1 MSKIRITQIKSCID
15 YPEYQKQTL
24 KALGI
29 RRMHASVE
37 KEATPQIKGMVQ
49 AVHHLV
55 KVENI

>member
-1 MSKIRITQIKSCID
+1 MARIRITQIKSKID

-24 KALGI
+24 AALGI
-29 RRMHASVE
+29 RKMNGSVE
-37 KEATPQIKGMVQ
+37 KEATPQIIGMVA